1 MWALTCLETV
11 HQRHVWRGRL
21 KPGCWIVGS
30 SNNCWWFNHTGILC
44 IHEILFNAIGK
55 LTEQRS
61 TSPIHTD
68 IHPFF
73 SDWTWVIQLPSWIIR
88 NLFTAT
94 ASCTFSIGELFS
106 HSSIS
111 DHYHIFYVTL
121 WCVTDFSYCSA
132 LQYSVP
138 DRGAEYCYASVC
150 LSVCVCACLSVHDH
164 IFGTTHPIFTKFLCM
179 ILMAMAQSS
188 YGGVVVRYVLPV
200 LWRTSYLTI
209 SHGCSTS
216 PPSWSAH
223 AHAALGLAITVC
235 SSATLRTLPSYFGQ
249 LLSLEMELQHLLSG
263 GLIAEW
269 LACWTQAQ
277 KDPGSNRSRDAVG

>member
-1 MWALTCLETV
+1 MLFMVCHWPQSQEGDWVRPHLYKLARCG
-11 HQRHVWRGRL
+11 RWPAWKRFIKDHVWRGRL

-30 SNNCWWFNHTGILC
+30 GNNCWWFNHAGILC

-73 SDWTWVIQLPSWIIR
+73 SDWTWVIQLPSWIIL

-132 LQYSVP
+132 LQYSAP

-150 LSVCVCACLSVHDH
+150 LSVCVCVRVCLST
-164 IFGTTHPIFTKFLCM
+164 II
-179 ILMAMAQSS
+179 SS
-188 YGGVVVRYVLPV
+188 ELHVRFSPNFCAWY
-200 LWRTSYLTI
+200 LWPWL
-209 SHGCSTS
+209 S
-216 PPSWSAH
+216 PH
-223 AHAALGLAITVC
+223 LAA
-235 SSATLRTLPSYFGQ
+235 
-249 LLSLEMELQHLLSG
+249 
-263 GLIAEW
+263 
-269 LACWTQAQ
+269 
-277 KDPGSNRSRDAVG
+277 